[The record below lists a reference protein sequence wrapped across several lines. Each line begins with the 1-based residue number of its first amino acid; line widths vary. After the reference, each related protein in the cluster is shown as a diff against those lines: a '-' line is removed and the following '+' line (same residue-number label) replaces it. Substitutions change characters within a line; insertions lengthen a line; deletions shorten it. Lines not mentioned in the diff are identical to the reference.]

1 MRGPRYRP
9 AGCIEFG
16 APLIVSVGRTLVLA
30 TRNEHKVGELRD
42 ILCDVLARIDME
54 LIGITD
60 FPHADEVVESGV
72 TFADNAL
79 LKARAARDA
88 TGLAAMADDSGLAVD
103 VLGGSP
109 GVFSARWSGVGG
121 VDKDRANNDLLLA
134 QLGDVPD
141 EHRGAGFVCAAALVL
156 PDGTEI
162 VRMGAV
168 RGVLT
173 YAPHGEGGFGYD
185 PLLRLPDGRTLAQ
198 YTAPEKHAI
207 SHRGAAFGALSADLL
222 AIFSPAG

>member
-1 MRGPRYRP
+1 MSS
-9 AGCIEFG
+9 AG
-16 APLIVSVGRTLVLA
+16 TLVLA

-42 ILCDVLARIDME
+42 ILGEVLARIDMD
-54 LIGITD
+54 LIGIKD
-60 FPHADEVVESGV
+60 FGDANEVVESGV
-72 TFADNAL
+72 TFAANAL
-79 LKARAARDA
+79 LKARAAVEA
-88 TGLAAMADDSGLAVD
+88 TGCASMADDSGLAVD

-121 VDKDRANNDLLLA
+121 GDKDRANNDLLLA

-156 PDGTEI
+156 PDGSEI
-162 VRMGAV
+162 VREGAV

-173 YAPHGEGGFGYD
+173 REPHGEGGFGYD

-198 YTAPEKHAI
+198 YTSAQKHAI
-207 SHRGAAFGALSADLL
+207 SHRGAAFGALAEDLL
-222 AIFSPAG
+222 ARFAPAG